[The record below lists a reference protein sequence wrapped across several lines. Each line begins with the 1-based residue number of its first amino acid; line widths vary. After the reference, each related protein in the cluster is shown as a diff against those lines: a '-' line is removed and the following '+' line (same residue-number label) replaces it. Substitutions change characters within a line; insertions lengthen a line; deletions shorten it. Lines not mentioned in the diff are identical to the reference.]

1 MACSAIGVMKMCLL
15 TDASSPPNVGHLPF
29 WMKQTLWTIDLFRIK
44 KIYVTVGDINPFIIR
59 AIVHRVSP
67 PAIPL
72 IGTMLAEFSHNPV
85 MVSMYSAAI

>member
-1 MACSAIGVMKMCLL
+1 MGNR
-15 TDASSPPNVGHLPF
+15 P
-29 WMKQTLWTIDLFRIK
+29 FRIK

-59 AIVHRVSP
+59 AIAHRVSP

-85 MVSMYSAAI
+85 MGGMYAVAI